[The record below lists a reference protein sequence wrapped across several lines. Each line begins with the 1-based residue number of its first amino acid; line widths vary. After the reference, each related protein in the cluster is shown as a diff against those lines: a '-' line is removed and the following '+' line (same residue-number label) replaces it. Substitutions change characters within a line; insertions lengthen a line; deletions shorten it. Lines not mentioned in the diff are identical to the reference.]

1 MAVETAPE
9 VCPQDLAAVSAD
21 EGLCDKFWEQLN
33 DTMPSSDD
41 QACSASRGLTVS
53 WLAHSSLLVDSIDT
67 EPG

>member
-41 QACSASRGLTVS
+41 QACSASRGLMVS
-53 WLAHSSLLVDSIDT
+53 WSAHLSLLVDSIDT